1 MTTFTEALSAL
12 LAEAETHKAEMLA
25 RLTAMKAERDE
36 LQQSGAITLR
46 DLETR
51 NAEITAL
58 SEEYGRLYWL
68 THPNPKKRALAFG
81 PPAAEG

>member
-12 LAEAETHKAEMLA
+12 LAEAETQKAEMLA

-36 LQQSGAITLR
+36 LQQAGTITLR

-51 NAEITAL
+51 NA
-58 SEEYGRLYWL
+58 
-68 THPNPKKRALAFG
+68 
-81 PPAAEG
+81 